1 MDKLAKNNQTGYH
14 VSDDTNSANN
24 IISQLFASTLGTK
37 ALTRSW
43 WRRWVYPVLFLI
55 TLTLSLATYLTLDS
69 IQQAVNTYITDNQ
82 RALVGGDLVL
92 ESNQEWPAQVIEQ
105 VRSLPETQVVYD
117 HQFSSMAVTEEQTL
131 LVRIK
136 GVTPAYPLYGET
148 QTESG
153 KPLWQQL
160 RPDTIV
166 IAPEVLQGLN
176 ASVGDSVTIGD
187 GQFTISD
194 VLTKEPDRPLS
205 AFDFG
210 GHVLMEEDGLA
221 ATNLLGQR
229 SRVRYR
235 IEMAGDEDTIAAL
248 NEQLEQTLTSY
259 PNIRLSDIDS
269 EDTQVSRISDNV
281 LIFLK
286 LLVIAV
292 LLLSAVA
299 MYGVITAFVT
309 KQQANN
315 AIRMAMGEPARQIK
329 ASYYRLLL
337 GMSII
342 ASIASVVLSL
352 GLLKVGQPYLTVILP
367 EDLGLAISPLSIIKT
382 LIIAI
387 ILTLVITQRGL
398 NELSTT
404 KPATLLNQGAS
415 QQSGKLPPWYKGYQR
430 TPLLWYGGMFIGLY
444 LFFTYE
450 VGSWRL
456 SAQLLIGLIG
466 FVAIFWALARGWLWL
481 LSRLAKNKNISW
493 MQRIAIH
500 NLARKGNQSALFF
513 VTLSLS
519 VAVLTLITT
528 LNHSINAQFVNA
540 YPEDAPNI
548 FLLDVQSEQHDE
560 INNIIGVPVS
570 YYPVIRAR
578 IVTAGGVAAEDI
590 DADDD
595 FDEPTRV
602 FNLSY
607 ADTIMDTEYIVD
619 AVTSDELYSPIDGQ
633 DPQISKLQQ
642 VQPLSIL
649 DSAAEMLNVG
659 MGDEVVFNIQGI
671 EITGE
676 ITSIRSRF
684 ERGPSPFFYFLFE
697 PELLAAAPQ
706 IQFATAHIPE
716 DSIAEV
722 QGQLVREF
730 PAVTTVDG
738 TAIAEQIQGL
748 VQQMSRLVYVFTLL
762 ALLTGIMVLISSLL
776 STSQDRMTESAS
788 FRLLGMQKSDL
799 YKLNI
804 LEIGVLGVSA
814 AVFAMTIASAGSWF
828 AITQWFDLRFSVPW
842 MSLGIGGAAL
852 IVLLFAIA
860 IIYVRLVI
868 GRGIMARVRAMV

>member
-1 MDKLAKNNQTGYH
+1 MDKLAKNNQTRH
-14 VSDDTNSANN
+14 RVSDDTNAANS
-24 IISQLFASTLGTK
+24 IISQLFTSTLGTK

-92 ESNQEWPAQVIEQ
+92 ESNQEWPAQVLEQ
-105 VRSLPETQVVYD
+105 VRSLPENQVVYD

-136 GVTPAYPLYGET
+136 GVTSAYPLYGEA
-148 QTESG
+148 QTASG

-160 RPDTIV
+160 KPDTIV

-187 GQFTISD
+187 GHFTISD

-210 GHVLMEEDGLA
+210 GHVLIHEDGLA

-235 IEMAGDEDTIAAL
+235 IEMAGDEETIAAL

-259 PNIRLSDIDS
+259 PNIRLSDIGS

-281 LIFLK
+281 LMFLK

-299 MYGVITAFVT
+299 MYGVITAFVS

-337 GMSII
+337 GTSII
-342 ASIASVVLSL
+342 ASIAAVVLSL
-352 GLLKVGQPYLTVILP
+352 GLLKVGQPYLTAILP

-382 LIIAI
+382 LIIAT

-415 QQSGKLPPWYKGYQR
+415 QQSGRQPWYKR
-430 TPLLWYGGMFIGLY
+430 LPLLWYGGMFIGLY

-450 VGSWRL
+450 IGSWRL

-560 INNIIGVPVS
+560 INNIIGAPVS

-578 IVTAGGVAAEDI
+578 VVTADGVAAEDI
-590 DADDD
+590 EATQGADD
-595 FDEPTRV
+595 PTRV

-607 ADTIMDTEYIVD
+607 ADTVMDTEYIVD
-619 AVTSDELYSPIDGQ
+619 AVNNNELYSPIDGQ
-633 DPQISKLQQ
+633 DSTKSALQQ

-649 DSAAEMLNVG
+649 DSAASLLNVS

-762 ALLTGIMVLISSLL
+762 ALLTGVMVLISSLL
-776 STSQDRMTESAS
+776 STSQDRMQESAS

-814 AVFAMTIASAGSWF
+814 AVFAMTIASVGAWF
-828 AITQWFDLRFSVPW
+828 AITQWFNLRFSVPW
-842 MSLGIGGAAL
+842 VNLGIGGTLL
-852 IVLLFAIA
+852 IALLFAIA

-868 GRGIMARVRAMV
+868 GRGIMARVRAMI